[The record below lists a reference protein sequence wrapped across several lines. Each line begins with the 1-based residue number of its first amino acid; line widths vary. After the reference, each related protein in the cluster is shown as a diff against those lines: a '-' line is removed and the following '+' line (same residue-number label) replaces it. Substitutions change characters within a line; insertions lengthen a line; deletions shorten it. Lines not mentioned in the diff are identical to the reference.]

1 MTKDMTQGNPIS
13 LILKFSI
20 PLIFGNLFQQLYN
33 MVDTIIV
40 GRALGLNSLTA
51 VAATTSLNFLIVGFA
66 LGVCSGLAIP
76 VAQRFG
82 AGDYKKMRNYVA
94 NAAYVAIALALILT
108 VATTC
113 FCHVILRWMKT
124 PENIFAESYAY
135 FWVICL
141 GIPFT
146 FLYNTVSG
154 IIRAL
159 GDSRTPFYFL
169 VVSTILNIVMDLMFI
184 VVFHMGVAGA
194 AWATIIAQAVSG
206 LLCLIY
212 MKKKFTILKTSPE
225 ERKPNI
231 RAMGTLLMNGVPMGL
246 QYSITAI
253 GTIML
258 QSSVNVLDAMYV
270 SAYAAATKVKQ
281 LAMAPFDG
289 IANSCSTFCSQNLG
303 AGKLD
308 RIRKGLKDGVGVGL
322 IYAFGIALV
331 LFFAGSKIAWL
342 FVDKSETEV
351 LVAVQLFLSC
361 SAFFYPVLGIL
372 NCVRM
377 TLQGL
382 GFGAIAIF
390 AGWLELAARALMA
403 LLIIPKFGY
412 IAVCFTDQTAWVVA
426 ALFVVIVFLV
436 KMRRLEKKAA
446 QREMQREVQESG
458 K

>member
-20 PLIFGNLFQQLYN
+20 PLILGNLFQQLYN

-51 VAATTSLNFLIVGFA
+51 VAATTSLNFLIVGFV

-94 NAAYVAIALALILT
+94 NAAYLAIALAVVLT
-108 VATTC
+108 VITTGC
-113 FCHVILRWMKT
+113 CHIILRWMKT
-124 PENIFAESYAY
+124 PENILAEAYAY

-169 VVSTILNIVMDLMFI
+169 VISTVLNIILDLVFI
-184 VVFHMGVAGA
+184 ITLHWGVAGA
-194 AWATIIAQAVSG
+194 AWATIIAQALSG
-206 LLCLIY
+206 VMCLIY
-212 MKKKFTILKTSPE
+212 MKKKYSILKSSPE
-225 ERKPNI
+225 ERKLNF
-231 RAMGTLLMNGVPMGL
+231 RAMATLLMNGVPMGL

-258 QSSVNVLDAMYV
+258 QSSVNVLDAVYV
-270 SAYAAATKVKQ
+270 SAYAAAMKVKQ

-289 IANSCSTFCSQNLG
+289 IANACSTFCSQNLG

-308 RIRKGLKDGVGVGL
+308 RIWKGVKNGVGIGL
-322 IYAFGIALV
+322 VYAVAIAFV
-331 LFFAGSKIAWL
+331 LFFIGSEIAWM
-342 FVDKSETEV
+342 FVDRSETEV
-351 LVAVQLFLSC
+351 LAAVQLMLSC
-361 SAFFYPVLGIL
+361 AAFFYPVLSIL

-377 TLQGL
+377 TLQGM

-390 AGWLELAARALMA
+390 AGWLELAARAMMA
-403 LLIIPKFGY
+403 LLVIPKFGY
-412 IAVCFTDQTAWVVA
+412 IAVCFTDQAAWVVA
-426 ALFVVIVFLV
+426 AVFVVIVFLV
-436 KMRRLEKKAA
+436 EMRRLEKKA
-446 QREMQREVQESG
+446 EKKKGNNKCIVN
-458 K
+458 

>member
-1 MTKDMTQGNPIS
+1 MTKDMTQGNPLS

-82 AGDYKKMRNYVA
+82 AGDYRKMRSYVA
-94 NAAYVAIALALILT
+94 NAAYVAAIMALILT
-108 VATTC
+108 VATTSLC
-113 FCHVILRWMKT
+113 DVILRWMKT
-124 PENIFAESYAY
+124 PENIIEESYAY

-169 VVSTILNIVMDLMFI
+169 VVSTILNIVLDLTFI
-184 VVFHMGVAGA
+184 IVLHMGVAGA
-194 AWATIIAQAVSG
+194 AWATIIAQAISG

-212 MKKKFTILKTSPE
+212 MVKKFTILKISAE
-225 ERKPNI
+225 ERRPNL
-231 RAMGTLLMNGVPMGL
+231 RAMGILLVNGLPMGL

-270 SAYAAATKVKQ
+270 SAYAAAIKVKQ

-289 IANSCSTFCSQNLG
+289 FANSCSTFCSQNLG

-308 RIRKGLKDGVGVGL
+308 RIRRGLKSGVGVAL
-322 IYAFGIALV
+322 IYSVAAALV
-331 LFFAGSKIAWL
+331 LFFAGSRIAWL
-342 FVDKSETEV
+342 FVDRSETEV
-351 LVAVQLFLSC
+351 LSAVQLFLSC
-361 SAFFYPVLGIL
+361 AAFFYPVLAVL

-390 AGWLELAARALMA
+390 AGWLELGARAVMA
-403 LLIIPKFGY
+403 LFVIPGFGY
-412 IAVCFTDQTAWVVA
+412 IAVCFTDQAAWIVA
-426 ALFVVIVFLV
+426 AVFVTVVFLIE
-436 KMRRLEKKAA
+436 MRRLERKAAKKA
-446 QREMQREVQESG
+446 E

>member
-1 MTKDMTQGNPIS
+1 MTQGNPIS

-20 PLIFGNLFQQLYN
+20 PLILGNLFQQLYN

-51 VAATTSLNFLIVGFA
+51 VAATTSLNFLIVGFV

-94 NAAYVAIALALILT
+94 NAAYLAIALAVVLT
-108 VATTC
+108 VITTGC
-113 FCHVILRWMKT
+113 CHIILRWMKT
-124 PENIFAESYAY
+124 PENILAEAYAY

-169 VVSTILNIVMDLMFI
+169 VISTILNIILDLVFI
-184 VVFHMGVAGA
+184 ITLHWGVAGA
-194 AWATIIAQAVSG
+194 AWATIIAQALSG
-206 LLCLIY
+206 VMCLIY
-212 MKKKFTILKTSPE
+212 MKKKYSILKSSPE
-225 ERKPNI
+225 ERKLNF
-231 RAMGTLLMNGVPMGL
+231 RAMATLLMNGVPMGL

-258 QSSVNVLDAMYV
+258 QSSVNVLDAVYV
-270 SAYAAATKVKQ
+270 SAYAAAMKVKQ

-289 IANSCSTFCSQNLG
+289 IANACSTFCSQNLG

-308 RIRKGLKDGVGVGL
+308 RIWKGVKNGVGIGL
-322 IYAFGIALV
+322 VYAVAIAFV
-331 LFFAGSKIAWL
+331 LFFIGSEIAWM
-342 FVDKSETEV
+342 FVDRSETEV
-351 LVAVQLFLSC
+351 LAAVQLMLSC
-361 SAFFYPVLGIL
+361 AAFFYPVLSIL

-377 TLQGL
+377 TLQGM

-390 AGWLELAARALMA
+390 AGWLELAARAMMA
-403 LLIIPKFGY
+403 LLVIPKFGY
-412 IAVCFTDQTAWVVA
+412 IAVCFTDQAAWVVA
-426 ALFVVIVFLV
+426 AVFVVIVFLV
-436 KMRRLEKKAA
+436 EMRRLEKKA
-446 QREMQREVQESG
+446 EKKKGNNKCIVN
-458 K
+458 

>member
-20 PLIFGNLFQQLYN
+20 PLILGNLFQQLYN

-51 VAATTSLNFLIVGFA
+51 VAATTSLNFLIVGFV

-94 NAAYVAIALALILT
+94 NAAYLAIALAVVLT
-108 VATTC
+108 VITTGC
-113 FCHVILRWMKT
+113 CHIILRWMKT
-124 PENIFAESYAY
+124 PENILAESYAY

-169 VVSTILNIVMDLMFI
+169 VISTILNIILDLVFI
-184 VVFHMGVAGA
+184 ITLHWGVAGA
-194 AWATIIAQAVSG
+194 AWATIIAQALSG
-206 LLCLIY
+206 VMCLIY
-212 MKKKFTILKTSPE
+212 MKKKYSILKSSPE
-225 ERKPNI
+225 ERKLNF
-231 RAMGTLLMNGVPMGL
+231 RAMSTLLMNGVPMGL

-258 QSSVNVLDAMYV
+258 QSSVNVLDAVYV
-270 SAYAAATKVKQ
+270 SAYAAAMKVKQ

-289 IANSCSTFCSQNLG
+289 IANACSTFCSQNLG

-308 RIRKGLKDGVGVGL
+308 RIWKGVKNGVGIGL
-322 IYAFGIALV
+322 VYAVAIAFV
-331 LFFAGSKIAWL
+331 LFFIGSEIAWM
-342 FVDKSETEV
+342 FVDRSETEV
-351 LVAVQLFLSC
+351 LAAVQLMLSC
-361 SAFFYPVLGIL
+361 AAFFYPVLSIL

-377 TLQGL
+377 TLQGM

-390 AGWLELAARALMA
+390 AGWLELAARAMMA
-403 LLIIPKFGY
+403 LLVIPKFGY
-412 IAVCFTDQTAWVVA
+412 IAVCFTDQAAWVVA
-426 ALFVVIVFLV
+426 AVFVVIVFLV
-436 KMRRLEKKAA
+436 EMRRLEKKA
-446 QREMQREVQESG
+446 EKKKGNNKCIVN
-458 K
+458 

>member
-20 PLIFGNLFQQLYN
+20 PLILGNLFQQLYN

-51 VAATTSLNFLIVGFA
+51 VAATTSLNFLIVGFV

-82 AGDYKKMRNYVA
+82 AGDYKRMRNYVA
-94 NAAYVAIALALILT
+94 NAAYVALALALILT
-108 VATTC
+108 VLTTSL
-113 FCHVILRWMKT
+113 CHVILHWMKT

-169 VVSTILNIVMDLMFI
+169 VISTILNIVLDLTFI
-184 VVFHMGVAGA
+184 LVFHMGVAGA
-194 AWATIIAQAVSG
+194 AWATIIAQAMSG
-206 LLCLIY
+206 VLCLIY
-212 MKKKFTILKTSPE
+212 MKKKYAILKTSPE
-225 ERKPNI
+225 ERKLNL
-231 RAMGTLLMNGVPMGL
+231 RAAGILLINGLPMGL

-253 GTIML
+253 GAIML
-258 QSSVNVLDAMYV
+258 QSSVNVLDAVYV

-289 IANSCSTFCSQNLG
+289 IANACSTFCSQNLG
-303 AGKLD
+303 AGKLE
-308 RIRKGLKDGVGVGL
+308 RIRKGLKDGVLIGL
-322 IYAFGIALV
+322 IYAMAIAFV
-331 LFFAGSKIAWL
+331 LFFAGSKIAWM
-342 FVDKSETEV
+342 FVNRSETEV
-351 LVAVQLFLSC
+351 LAAVQQLLSC
-361 SAFFYPVLGIL
+361 AAFFYPVLGIL
-372 NCVRM
+372 TSVRM

-382 GFGAIAIF
+382 GFGIIAIF

-403 LLIIPKFGY
+403 LFVIPKFGY
-412 IAVCFTDQTAWVVA
+412 IAVCFTDQIAWVVA
-426 ALFVVIVFLV
+426 AVFVVIVFFV
-436 KMRRLEKKAA
+436 EMHRLERRAA
-446 QREMQREVQESG
+446 QKKLHSSSNI
-458 K
+458 

>member
-20 PLIFGNLFQQLYN
+20 PLILGNLFQQLYN

-51 VAATTSLNFLIVGFA
+51 VAATTSLNFLIVGFV

-94 NAAYVAIALALILT
+94 NAAYLAIALAMVLT
-108 VATTC
+108 VITTGC
-113 FCHVILRWMKT
+113 CHIILRWMKT
-124 PENIFAESYAY
+124 PENILAESYAY

-169 VVSTILNIVMDLMFI
+169 VISTILNIILDLVFI
-184 VVFHMGVAGA
+184 ITLHWGVAGA
-194 AWATIIAQAVSG
+194 AWATIIAQALSG
-206 LLCLIY
+206 VMCLIY
-212 MKKKFTILKTSPE
+212 MKKKYSILKSSPE
-225 ERKPNI
+225 ERKLNF
-231 RAMGTLLMNGVPMGL
+231 RAMATLLMNGVPMGL

-258 QSSVNVLDAMYV
+258 QSSVNVLDAVYV
-270 SAYAAATKVKQ
+270 SAYAAAMKVKQ

-289 IANSCSTFCSQNLG
+289 IANACSTFCSQNLG

-308 RIRKGLKDGVGVGL
+308 RIWKGVKNGVGIGL
-322 IYAFGIALV
+322 VYAVAIAFV
-331 LFFAGSKIAWL
+331 LFFIGSEIAWM
-342 FVDKSETEV
+342 FVDRSETEV
-351 LVAVQLFLSC
+351 LAAVQLMLSC
-361 SAFFYPVLGIL
+361 AAFFYPVLSIL

-377 TLQGL
+377 TLQGM

-390 AGWLELAARALMA
+390 AGWLELAARAMMA
-403 LLIIPKFGY
+403 LLVIPKFGY
-412 IAVCFTDQTAWVVA
+412 IAVCFTDQAAWVVA
-426 ALFVVIVFLV
+426 AVFVVIVFLV
-436 KMRRLEKKAA
+436 EMRRLEKKA
-446 QREMQREVQESG
+446 EKKKGNNKCIVN
-458 K
+458 

>member
-20 PLIFGNLFQQLYN
+20 PLILGNLFQQLYN

-51 VAATTSLNFLIVGFA
+51 VAATTSLNFLIVGFV

-82 AGDYKKMRNYVA
+82 AGDYKRMRNYVA
-94 NAAYVAIALALILT
+94 NAAYVALALALILT
-108 VATTC
+108 VLTTSL
-113 FCHVILRWMKT
+113 CHVILHWMKT

-169 VVSTILNIVMDLMFI
+169 VISTILNIVLDLTFI
-184 VVFHMGVAGA
+184 LVFHMGVAGA
-194 AWATIIAQAVSG
+194 AWATIIAQAMSG
-206 LLCLIY
+206 VLCLIY
-212 MKKKFTILKTSPE
+212 MKKKYAILKTSPE
-225 ERKPNI
+225 ERKLNL
-231 RAMGTLLMNGVPMGL
+231 RAAGILLINGLPMGL

-253 GTIML
+253 GAIML
-258 QSSVNVLDAMYV
+258 QSSVNVLDAVYV

-281 LAMAPFDG
+281 LAMAPFGG
-289 IANSCSTFCSQNLG
+289 IANACSTFCSQNLG
-303 AGKLD
+303 AGKLE
-308 RIRKGLKDGVGVGL
+308 RIRKGLKDGVLIGL
-322 IYAFGIALV
+322 IYAMAIAFV
-331 LFFAGSKIAWL
+331 LFFAGSKIAWM
-342 FVDKSETEV
+342 FVNRSETEV
-351 LVAVQLFLSC
+351 LAAVQQLLSC
-361 SAFFYPVLGIL
+361 AAFFYPVLGIL
-372 NCVRM
+372 TSVRM

-382 GFGAIAIF
+382 GFGIIAIF

-403 LLIIPKFGY
+403 LFVIPKFGY
-412 IAVCFTDQTAWVVA
+412 IAVCFTDQIAWVVA
-426 ALFVVIVFLV
+426 AVFVVIVFFV
-436 KMRRLEKKAA
+436 EMHRLERRAA
-446 QREMQREVQESG
+446 QKKLHSSSNI
-458 K
+458 

>member
-20 PLIFGNLFQQLYN
+20 PLILGNLFQQLYN

-51 VAATTSLNFLIVGFA
+51 VAATTSLNFLIVGFV

-94 NAAYVAIALALILT
+94 NAAYLAIALAVVLT
-108 VATTC
+108 VITTGC
-113 FCHVILRWMKT
+113 CHIILRWMKT
-124 PENIFAESYAY
+124 PENILAEAYAY

-169 VVSTILNIVMDLMFI
+169 VISTILNIILDLVFI
-184 VVFHMGVAGA
+184 ITLHWGVAGA
-194 AWATIIAQAVSG
+194 AWATIIAQALSG
-206 LLCLIY
+206 VMCLIY
-212 MKKKFTILKTSPE
+212 MKKKYSILKSSPE
-225 ERKPNI
+225 ERKLNF
-231 RAMGTLLMNGVPMGL
+231 RAMSTLLMNGVPMGL

-258 QSSVNVLDAMYV
+258 QSSVNVLDAVYV
-270 SAYAAATKVKQ
+270 SAYAAAMKVKQ

-289 IANSCSTFCSQNLG
+289 IANACSTFCSQNLG

-308 RIRKGLKDGVGVGL
+308 RIWKGVKNGVGIGL
-322 IYAFGIALV
+322 VYAVAIAFV
-331 LFFAGSKIAWL
+331 LFFIGSEIAWM
-342 FVDKSETEV
+342 FVDRSETEV
-351 LVAVQLFLSC
+351 LAAVQLMLSC
-361 SAFFYPVLGIL
+361 AAFFYPVLSIL

-377 TLQGL
+377 TLQGM

-390 AGWLELAARALMA
+390 AGWLELAARAMMA
-403 LLIIPKFGY
+403 LLVIPKFGY
-412 IAVCFTDQTAWVVA
+412 IAVCFTDQAAWVVA
-426 ALFVVIVFLV
+426 AVFVVIVFLV
-436 KMRRLEKKAA
+436 EMRRLEKKA
-446 QREMQREVQESG
+446 EKKKGDNKCIVN
-458 K
+458 

>member
-1 MTKDMTQGNPIS
+1 MMKMTKDMTQGNPIS

-20 PLIFGNLFQQLYN
+20 PLILGNLFQQLYN

-51 VAATTSLNFLIVGFA
+51 VAATTSLNFLIVGFV

-94 NAAYVAIALALILT
+94 NAAYVAIAMALVIT
-108 VATTC
+108 VVTTGC
-113 FCHVILRWMKT
+113 CHVILRWMKT
-124 PENIFAESYAY
+124 PESIFAESYAY

-169 VVSTILNIVMDLMFI
+169 VISTILNIVLDLVFI
-184 VVFHMGVAGA
+184 ITLHWGVAGA
-194 AWATIIAQAVSG
+194 AWATIIAQALSG
-206 LLCLIY
+206 FMCLIY
-212 MKKKFTILKTSPE
+212 MKKKYAILKSTRE
-225 ERKPNI
+225 ERKLNF
-231 RAMGTLLMNGVPMGL
+231 RAVGTLLMNGVPMGL

-258 QSSVNVLDAMYV
+258 QSSVNVLDAVYV

-289 IANSCSTFCSQNLG
+289 IANACSTFCGQNLG
-303 AGKLD
+303 AGKL
-308 RIRKGLKDGVGVGL
+308 
-322 IYAFGIALV
+322 A
-331 LFFAGSKIAWL
+331 
-342 FVDKSETEV
+342 
-351 LVAVQLFLSC
+351 
-361 SAFFYPVLGIL
+361 IL

-403 LLIIPKFGY
+403 LFVIPKFGF
-412 IAVCFTDQTAWVVA
+412 IAVCFTDQAAWVVA
-426 ALFVVIVFLV
+426 AVFVVIVFLV
-436 KMRRLEKKAA
+436 EMSRLEKRAA
-446 QREMQREVQESG
+446 SR
-458 K
+458 KK

>member
-1 MTKDMTQGNPIS
+1 MTQGNPIS

-20 PLIFGNLFQQLYN
+20 PLILGNLFQQLYN

-51 VAATTSLNFLIVGFA
+51 VAATTSLNFLIVGFV

-94 NAAYVAIALALILT
+94 NAAYLAIALAVVLT
-108 VATTC
+108 VITTGC
-113 FCHVILRWMKT
+113 CHIILRWMKT
-124 PENIFAESYAY
+124 PENILAESYAY

-169 VVSTILNIVMDLMFI
+169 VISTILNIILDLVFI
-184 VVFHMGVAGA
+184 ITLHWGVAGA
-194 AWATIIAQAVSG
+194 AWATIIAQALSG
-206 LLCLIY
+206 VMCLIY
-212 MKKKFTILKTSPE
+212 MKKKYSILKSSPE
-225 ERKPNI
+225 ERKLNF
-231 RAMGTLLMNGVPMGL
+231 RAMSTLLMNGVPMGL

-258 QSSVNVLDAMYV
+258 QSSVNVLDAVYV
-270 SAYAAATKVKQ
+270 SAYAAAMKVKQ

-289 IANSCSTFCSQNLG
+289 IANACSTFCSQNLG

-308 RIRKGLKDGVGVGL
+308 RIWKGVKNGVGIGL
-322 IYAFGIALV
+322 VYAVAIAFV
-331 LFFAGSKIAWL
+331 LFFIGSEIAWM
-342 FVDKSETEV
+342 FVDRSETEV
-351 LVAVQLFLSC
+351 LAAVQLMLSC
-361 SAFFYPVLGIL
+361 AAFFYPVLSIL

-377 TLQGL
+377 TLQGM

-390 AGWLELAARALMA
+390 AGWLELAARAMMA
-403 LLIIPKFGY
+403 LLVIPKFGY
-412 IAVCFTDQTAWVVA
+412 IAVCFTDQAAWVVA
-426 ALFVVIVFLV
+426 AVFVVIVFLV
-436 KMRRLEKKAA
+436 EMRRLEKKA
-446 QREMQREVQESG
+446 EKKKGNNKCIVN
-458 K
+458 

>member
-1 MTKDMTQGNPIS
+1 MMKMTKDMTQGNPIS
-13 LILKFSI
+13 LILKFSM
-20 PLIFGNLFQQLYN
+20 PLILGNLFQQLYN

-51 VAATTSLNFLIVGFA
+51 VAATTSLNFLIVGFV

-94 NAAYVAIALALILT
+94 NAAYVAIAMALVIT
-108 VATTC
+108 VVTTGC
-113 FCHVILRWMKT
+113 CHVILRWMKT
-124 PENIFAESYAY
+124 PESIFAESYAY

-169 VVSTILNIVMDLMFI
+169 VISTLLNIVLDLVFI
-184 VVFHMGVAGA
+184 ITLHWGVAGA
-194 AWATIIAQAVSG
+194 AWATIIAQALSG
-206 LLCLIY
+206 FMCLIY
-212 MKKKFTILKTSPE
+212 MKKKYAILKSTRE
-225 ERKPNI
+225 ERKLNF
-231 RAMGTLLMNGVPMGL
+231 RAVGTLLMNGVPMGL

-258 QSSVNVLDAMYV
+258 QSSVNVLDAVYV

-289 IANSCSTFCSQNLG
+289 IANACSTFCSQNLG

-308 RIRKGLKDGVGVGL
+308 RIRKGVKDGVGIGL
-322 IYAFGIALV
+322 VYAIAIAFV
-331 LFFAGSKIAWL
+331 LFFAGSRIAWM
-342 FVDKSETEV
+342 FVDRSETEV
-351 LVAVQLFLSC
+351 LGAVQQLLSC
-361 SAFFYPVLGIL
+361 AAFFYPMLAIL

-403 LLIIPKFGY
+403 LFVIPKFGF
-412 IAVCFTDQTAWVVA
+412 IAVCFTDQAAWVVA
-426 ALFVVIVFLV
+426 AVFVVIVFLV
-436 KMRRLEKKAA
+436 EMSHLEKRAA
-446 QREMQREVQESG
+446 AR
-458 K
+458 KK

>member
-20 PLIFGNLFQQLYN
+20 PLILGNLFQQLYN

-51 VAATTSLNFLIVGFA
+51 VAATTSLNFLIVGFV

-94 NAAYVAIALALILT
+94 NAAYLAIALAVVLT
-108 VATTC
+108 VITTGC
-113 FCHVILRWMKT
+113 CHIILRWMKT
-124 PENIFAESYAY
+124 PENILAEAYAY

-169 VVSTILNIVMDLMFI
+169 VISTILNIILDLVFI
-184 VVFHMGVAGA
+184 ITLHWGVAGA
-194 AWATIIAQAVSG
+194 AWATIIAQALSG
-206 LLCLIY
+206 VMCLIY
-212 MKKKFTILKTSPE
+212 MKKKYSILKSSPE
-225 ERKPNI
+225 ERKLNF
-231 RAMGTLLMNGVPMGL
+231 RAMATLLMNGVPMGL

-258 QSSVNVLDAMYV
+258 QSSVNVLDAVYV
-270 SAYAAATKVKQ
+270 SAYAAAMKVKQ

-289 IANSCSTFCSQNLG
+289 IANACSTFCSQNLG

-308 RIRKGLKDGVGVGL
+308 RIWKGVKNGVGIGL
-322 IYAFGIALV
+322 VYAVAIAFV
-331 LFFAGSKIAWL
+331 LFFIGSEIAWM
-342 FVDKSETEV
+342 FVDRSETEV
-351 LVAVQLFLSC
+351 LAAVQLMLSC
-361 SAFFYPVLGIL
+361 AAFFYPVLSIL

-377 TLQGL
+377 TLQGM

-390 AGWLELAARALMA
+390 AGWMELAARAMMA
-403 LLIIPKFGY
+403 LLVIPKFGY
-412 IAVCFTDQTAWVVA
+412 IAVCFTDQAAWVVA
-426 ALFVVIVFLV
+426 AVFVVIVFLV
-436 KMRRLEKKAA
+436 EMRRLEKKA
-446 QREMQREVQESG
+446 EKKKGNNKCIVN
-458 K
+458 

>member
-20 PLIFGNLFQQLYN
+20 PLILGNLFQQLYN

-51 VAATTSLNFLIVGFA
+51 VAATTSLNFLIVGFV

-94 NAAYVAIALALILT
+94 NAAYLAIALAMVLT
-108 VATTC
+108 VITTGC
-113 FCHVILRWMKT
+113 CHIILRWMKT
-124 PENIFAESYAY
+124 PENILAESYAY

-169 VVSTILNIVMDLMFI
+169 VISTILNIILDLVFI
-184 VVFHMGVAGA
+184 ITLHWGVAGA
-194 AWATIIAQAVSG
+194 AWATIIAQALSG
-206 LLCLIY
+206 VMCLIY
-212 MKKKFTILKTSPE
+212 MKKKYSILKSSPE
-225 ERKPNI
+225 ERKLNF
-231 RAMGTLLMNGVPMGL
+231 RAMSTLLMNGVPMGL

-258 QSSVNVLDAMYV
+258 QSSVNVLDAVYI
-270 SAYAAATKVKQ
+270 SAYAAAMKVKQ

-289 IANSCSTFCSQNLG
+289 IANACSTFCSQNLG

-308 RIRKGLKDGVGVGL
+308 RIWKGVKNGVGIGL
-322 IYAFGIALV
+322 VYAVAIAFV
-331 LFFAGSKIAWL
+331 LFFVGSEIAWM
-342 FVDKSETEV
+342 FVDRSETEV
-351 LVAVQLFLSC
+351 LAAVQLMLSC
-361 SAFFYPVLGIL
+361 AAFFYPVLSIL

-377 TLQGL
+377 TLQGM

-390 AGWLELAARALMA
+390 AGWLELAARAMMA
-403 LLIIPKFGY
+403 LLVIPKFGY
-412 IAVCFTDQTAWVVA
+412 IAVCFTDQAAWVVA
-426 ALFVVIVFLV
+426 AVFVVIVFLV
-436 KMRRLEKKAA
+436 EMRRLEKKA
-446 QREMQREVQESG
+446 EKKKGNNKCIVN
-458 K
+458 

>member
-20 PLIFGNLFQQLYN
+20 PLILGNLFQQLYN

-51 VAATTSLNFLIVGFA
+51 VAATTSLNFLIVGFV

-94 NAAYVAIALALILT
+94 NAAYLAIALAVVLT
-108 VATTC
+108 VITTGC
-113 FCHVILRWMKT
+113 CHIILRWMKT
-124 PENIFAESYAY
+124 PENILAEAYAY

-169 VVSTILNIVMDLMFI
+169 VIYTILNIILDLVFI
-184 VVFHMGVAGA
+184 ITLHWGVAGA
-194 AWATIIAQAVSG
+194 AWATIIAQALSG
-206 LLCLIY
+206 VMCLIY
-212 MKKKFTILKTSPE
+212 MKKKYSILKSSPE
-225 ERKPNI
+225 ERKLNF
-231 RAMGTLLMNGVPMGL
+231 RAMSTLLMNGVPMGL

-258 QSSVNVLDAMYV
+258 QSSVNVLDAVYV
-270 SAYAAATKVKQ
+270 SAYAAAMKVKQ

-289 IANSCSTFCSQNLG
+289 IANACSTFCSQNLG

-308 RIRKGLKDGVGVGL
+308 RIWKGVKNGVGIGL
-322 IYAFGIALV
+322 VYAVAIAFV
-331 LFFAGSKIAWL
+331 LFFIGSEIAWM
-342 FVDKSETEV
+342 FVDRSETEV
-351 LVAVQLFLSC
+351 LAAVQLMLSC
-361 SAFFYPVLGIL
+361 AAFFYPVLSIL

-377 TLQGL
+377 TLQGM

-390 AGWLELAARALMA
+390 AGWLELAARAMMA
-403 LLIIPKFGY
+403 LLVIPKFGY
-412 IAVCFTDQTAWVVA
+412 IAVCFTDQAAWVVA
-426 ALFVVIVFLV
+426 AVFVVIVFLV
-436 KMRRLEKKAA
+436 EMRRLEKKA
-446 QREMQREVQESG
+446 EKKKGNNKCIVN
-458 K
+458 

>member
-1 MTKDMTQGNPIS
+1 MKMTKDMTQGNPIS

-20 PLIFGNLFQQLYN
+20 PLILGNLFQQLYN

-51 VAATTSLNFLIVGFA
+51 VAATTSLNFLIVGFV

-94 NAAYVAIALALILT
+94 NAAYVAIAMALVIT
-108 VATTC
+108 VVTTGC
-113 FCHVILRWMKT
+113 CHVILRWMKT
-124 PENIFAESYAY
+124 PESIFSESYAY

-169 VVSTILNIVMDLMFI
+169 VISTILNIVLDLVFI
-184 VVFHMGVAGA
+184 ITLHWGVAGA
-194 AWATIIAQAVSG
+194 AWATIIAQALSG
-206 LLCLIY
+206 FMCLIY
-212 MKKKFTILKTSPE
+212 MKKKYAILKSTRE
-225 ERKPNI
+225 ERKLNF
-231 RAMGTLLMNGVPMGL
+231 RAIATLLMNGVPMGL

-258 QSSVNVLDAMYV
+258 QSSVNVLDAVYV

-289 IANSCSTFCSQNLG
+289 IANACSTFCSQNLG

-308 RIRKGLKDGVGVGL
+308 RIRKGVKDGVGIGL
-322 IYAFGIALV
+322 AYAIAIAFV
-331 LFFAGSKIAWL
+331 LFFAGSKIAWM
-342 FVDKSETEV
+342 FVDRSETEV
-351 LVAVQLFLSC
+351 LGAVQQLLSC
-361 SAFFYPVLGIL
+361 AAFFYPMLAIL

-403 LLIIPKFGY
+403 LFVIPKFGY
-412 IAVCFTDQTAWVVA
+412 IAVCFTDQSAWVVA
-426 ALFVVIVFLV
+426 AVFVVIVFLIE
-436 KMRRLEKKAA
+436 MGSLEKRAA
-446 QREMQREVQESG
+446 AR
-458 K
+458 KK

>member
-1 MTKDMTQGNPIS
+1 MTQGNPIS

-20 PLIFGNLFQQLYN
+20 PLILGNLFQQLYN

-51 VAATTSLNFLIVGFA
+51 VAATTSLNFLIVGFV

-94 NAAYVAIALALILT
+94 NAAYLAIALAVVLT
-108 VATTC
+108 VITTGY
-113 FCHVILRWMKT
+113 CHIILRWMKT
-124 PENIFAESYAY
+124 PENILAEAYAY

-169 VVSTILNIVMDLMFI
+169 VISTILNIILDLVFI
-184 VVFHMGVAGA
+184 ITLHWGVAGA
-194 AWATIIAQAVSG
+194 AWATIIAQALSG
-206 LLCLIY
+206 VMCLIY
-212 MKKKFTILKTSPE
+212 MKKKYSILKSSPE
-225 ERKPNI
+225 ERKLNF
-231 RAMGTLLMNGVPMGL
+231 RAMSTLLMNGVPMGL

-258 QSSVNVLDAMYV
+258 QSSVNVLDAVYV
-270 SAYAAATKVKQ
+270 SAYAAAMKVKQ

-289 IANSCSTFCSQNLG
+289 IANACSTFCSQNLG

-308 RIRKGLKDGVGVGL
+308 RIWKGVKNGVGIGL
-322 IYAFGIALV
+322 VYAVAIAFV
-331 LFFAGSKIAWL
+331 LFFIGSEIAWM
-342 FVDKSETEV
+342 FVDRSETEV
-351 LVAVQLFLSC
+351 LAAVQLMLSC
-361 SAFFYPVLGIL
+361 AAFFYPVLSIL

-377 TLQGL
+377 TLQGM

-390 AGWLELAARALMA
+390 AGWLELAARAMMA
-403 LLIIPKFGY
+403 LLVIPKFGY
-412 IAVCFTDQTAWVVA
+412 IAVCFTDQAAWVVA
-426 ALFVVIVFLV
+426 AVFVVIVFLV
-436 KMRRLEKKAA
+436 EMRRLEKKAEKKKA
-446 QREMQREVQESG
+446 NNKCIVN
-458 K
+458 

>member
-20 PLIFGNLFQQLYN
+20 PLILGNLFQQLYN

-51 VAATTSLNFLIVGFA
+51 VAATTSLNFLIVGFV

-94 NAAYVAIALALILT
+94 NAAYLAIALAMVLT
-108 VATTC
+108 VITTGC
-113 FCHVILRWMKT
+113 CHIILRWMKT
-124 PENIFAESYAY
+124 PENILAESYAY

-169 VVSTILNIVMDLMFI
+169 VISTILNIILDLVFI
-184 VVFHMGVAGA
+184 ITLHWGVAGA
-194 AWATIIAQAVSG
+194 AWATIIAQALSG
-206 LLCLIY
+206 VMCLIY
-212 MKKKFTILKTSPE
+212 MKKKYSILKSSPE
-225 ERKPNI
+225 ERKLNF
-231 RAMGTLLMNGVPMGL
+231 RAMATLLMNGVPMGL

-258 QSSVNVLDAMYV
+258 QSSVNVLDAVYI
-270 SAYAAATKVKQ
+270 SAYAAAMKVKQ

-289 IANSCSTFCSQNLG
+289 IANACSTFCSQNLG

-308 RIRKGLKDGVGVGL
+308 RIWKGVKNGVGIGL
-322 IYAFGIALV
+322 VYAVAIAFV
-331 LFFAGSKIAWL
+331 LFFVGSEIAWM
-342 FVDKSETEV
+342 FVDRSETEV
-351 LVAVQLFLSC
+351 LAAVQLMLSC
-361 SAFFYPVLGIL
+361 AAFFYPVLSIL

-377 TLQGL
+377 TLQGM

-390 AGWLELAARALMA
+390 AGWLELAARAMMA
-403 LLIIPKFGY
+403 LLVIPKFGY
-412 IAVCFTDQTAWVVA
+412 IAVCFTDQAAWVVA
-426 ALFVVIVFLV
+426 AVFVVIVFLV
-436 KMRRLEKKAA
+436 EMRRLEKKA
-446 QREMQREVQESG
+446 EKKKGNNKCIVN
-458 K
+458 

>member
-1 MTKDMTQGNPIS
+1 MMTKDMTQGNPIS

-20 PLIFGNLFQQLYN
+20 PLILGNLFQQLYN

-51 VAATTSLNFLIVGFA
+51 VAATTSLNFLIVGFV

-82 AGDYKKMRNYVA
+82 AGDYKRMRNYVA
-94 NAAYVAIALALILT
+94 NAAYVALALALILT
-108 VATTC
+108 VLTTSL
-113 FCHVILRWMKT
+113 CHVILHWMKT

-169 VVSTILNIVMDLMFI
+169 VISTILNIVLDLAFI
-184 VVFHMGVAGA
+184 LVFHMGVAGA
-194 AWATIIAQAVSG
+194 AWATIIAQAMSG

-212 MKKKFTILKTSPE
+212 MKKKFAILKTSPE
-225 ERKPNI
+225 ERKLNL
-231 RAMGTLLMNGVPMGL
+231 RAVGILLTNGLPMGL

-253 GTIML
+253 GAIML
-258 QSSVNVLDAMYV
+258 QSSVNVLDAVYV

-289 IANSCSTFCSQNLG
+289 IANACSTFCSQNLG
-303 AGKLD
+303 AGKLE
-308 RIRKGLKDGVGVGL
+308 RIRKGVKDGVLIGL
-322 IYAFGIALV
+322 VYALAIALV
-331 LFFAGSKIAWL
+331 LFFAGSKIAWM
-342 FVDKSETEV
+342 FVSRSETEV
-351 LVAVQLFLSC
+351 LAAVQQLLSC
-361 SAFFYPVLGIL
+361 AAFFYPMLGIL
-372 NCVRM
+372 TCVRM

-382 GFGAIAIF
+382 GFGIIAIF

-403 LLIIPKFGY
+403 LLVIPRFGY

-426 ALFVVIVFLV
+426 AVFVVIVFLV
-436 KMRRLEKKAA
+436 EMRRLERKAA
-446 QREMQREVQESG
+446 KREVHSSSNI
-458 K
+458 

>member
-13 LILKFSI
+13 LILKFSV
-20 PLIFGNLFQQLYN
+20 PLILGNLFQQLYN

-51 VAATTSLNFLIVGFA
+51 VAATASLNFLIVGFV

-94 NAAYVAIALALILT
+94 NAAYVAVVLAIILT
-108 VATTC
+108 VLTTSL
-113 FCHVILRWMKT
+113 CHVILRWMKT

-169 VVSTILNIVMDLMFI
+169 VISTILNIVLDLAFI
-184 VVFHMGVAGA
+184 LVFRMGVAGA
-194 AWATIIAQAVSG
+194 AWATIIAQAMSG

-212 MKKKFTILKTSPE
+212 MKKKYAILKTSPE
-225 ERKPNI
+225 ERKLNP
-231 RAMGTLLMNGVPMGL
+231 RAVAILLMNGIPMGL

-253 GTIML
+253 GAILL
-258 QSSVNVLDAMYV
+258 QSSVNVLDAVYV

-289 IANSCSTFCSQNLG
+289 IANACATFCSQNLG
-303 AGKLD
+303 AGKLE
-308 RIRKGLKDGVGVGL
+308 RIRKGLKDGVL
-322 IYAFGIALV
+322 IDLVYAVAIAGV
-331 LFFAGSKIAWL
+331 LFFAGSRIAWM
-342 FVDKSETEV
+342 FVDRSETEV
-351 LVAVQLFLSC
+351 LAAVQQLLSC
-361 SAFFYPVLGIL
+361 AAFFYPVLGIL
-372 NCVRM
+372 TCVRM

-382 GFGAIAIF
+382 GFGIIAIF
-390 AGWLELAARALMA
+390 AGWLELAARGLMA
-403 LLIIPKFGY
+403 LLVIPRCGY

-426 ALFVVIVFLV
+426 AVFVVAVFLV
-436 KMRRLEKKAA
+436 EMSRLEKKAA
-446 QREMQREVQESG
+446 QKRILQ
-458 K
+458 

>member
-1 MTKDMTQGNPIS
+1 MTQGNPIS

-20 PLIFGNLFQQLYN
+20 PLILGNLFQQLYN

-51 VAATTSLNFLIVGFA
+51 VAATTSLNFLIVGFV

-94 NAAYVAIALALILT
+94 NAAYLAIALAVVLT
-108 VATTC
+108 VITTGC
-113 FCHVILRWMKT
+113 CHIILRWMKT
-124 PENIFAESYAY
+124 PENILAEAYAY

-169 VVSTILNIVMDLMFI
+169 VISTVLNIILDLVFI
-184 VVFHMGVAGA
+184 ITLHWGVAGA
-194 AWATIIAQAVSG
+194 AWATIIAQALSG
-206 LLCLIY
+206 VMCLIY
-212 MKKKFTILKTSPE
+212 MKKKYSILKSSPE
-225 ERKPNI
+225 ERKLNF
-231 RAMGTLLMNGVPMGL
+231 RAMATLLMNGVPMGL

-258 QSSVNVLDAMYV
+258 QSSVNVLDAVYV
-270 SAYAAATKVKQ
+270 SAYAAAMKVKQ

-289 IANSCSTFCSQNLG
+289 IANACSTFCSQNLG

-308 RIRKGLKDGVGVGL
+308 RIWKGVKNGVGIGL
-322 IYAFGIALV
+322 VYAVAIAFV
-331 LFFAGSKIAWL
+331 LFFIGSEIAWM
-342 FVDKSETEV
+342 FVDRSETEV
-351 LVAVQLFLSC
+351 LAAVQLMLSC
-361 SAFFYPVLGIL
+361 AAFFYPVLSIL

-377 TLQGL
+377 TLQGM

-390 AGWLELAARALMA
+390 AGWLELAARAMMA
-403 LLIIPKFGY
+403 LLVIPKFGY
-412 IAVCFTDQTAWVVA
+412 IAVCFTDQAAWVVA
-426 ALFVVIVFLV
+426 AVFVVIVFLV
-436 KMRRLEKKAA
+436 EMRRLEKKA
-446 QREMQREVQESG
+446 EKKKGNNKCIVN
-458 K
+458 

>member
-1 MTKDMTQGNPIS
+1 MTQGNPIS

-20 PLIFGNLFQQLYN
+20 PLILGNLFQQLYN

-51 VAATTSLNFLIVGFA
+51 VAATTSLNFLIVGFV

-94 NAAYVAIALALILT
+94 NAAYLAIALAVVLT
-108 VATTC
+108 VITTGC
-113 FCHVILRWMKT
+113 CHIILRWMKT
-124 PENIFAESYAY
+124 PENILAESYAY

-169 VVSTILNIVMDLMFI
+169 VISTILNIILDLVFI
-184 VVFHMGVAGA
+184 ITLHWGVAGA
-194 AWATIIAQAVSG
+194 AWATIIAQALSG
-206 LLCLIY
+206 VMCLIY
-212 MKKKFTILKTSPE
+212 MKKKYSILKSSPE
-225 ERKPNI
+225 ERKLNF
-231 RAMGTLLMNGVPMGL
+231 RAMATLLMNGVPMGL

-258 QSSVNVLDAMYV
+258 QSSVNVLDAVYV
-270 SAYAAATKVKQ
+270 SAYAAAMKVKQ

-289 IANSCSTFCSQNLG
+289 IANACSTFCSQNLG

-308 RIRKGLKDGVGVGL
+308 RIWKGVKNGVGIGL
-322 IYAFGIALV
+322 VYAVAIAFV
-331 LFFAGSKIAWL
+331 LFFIGSEIAWM
-342 FVDKSETEV
+342 FVDRSETEV
-351 LVAVQLFLSC
+351 LAAVQLMLSC
-361 SAFFYPVLGIL
+361 AAFFYPVLSIL

-377 TLQGL
+377 TLQGM

-390 AGWLELAARALMA
+390 AGWLELAARAMMA
-403 LLIIPKFGY
+403 LLVIPKFGY
-412 IAVCFTDQTAWVVA
+412 IAVCFTDQAAWVVA
-426 ALFVVIVFLV
+426 AVFVVIVFLV
-436 KMRRLEKKAA
+436 EMRRLEKKA
-446 QREMQREVQESG
+446 EKKKGNNKCIVN
-458 K
+458 

>member
-20 PLIFGNLFQQLYN
+20 PLILGNLFQQLYN

-51 VAATTSLNFLIVGFA
+51 VAATTSLNFLIVGFV

-94 NAAYVAIALALILT
+94 NAAYLAIALAVVLT
-108 VATTC
+108 VITTGC
-113 FCHVILRWMKT
+113 CHIILRWMKT
-124 PENIFAESYAY
+124 PENILAESYAY

-169 VVSTILNIVMDLMFI
+169 VISTILNIILDLVFI
-184 VVFHMGVAGA
+184 ITLHWGVAGA
-194 AWATIIAQAVSG
+194 AWATIIAQALSG
-206 LLCLIY
+206 VMCLIY
-212 MKKKFTILKTSPE
+212 MKKKYSILKSSPE
-225 ERKPNI
+225 ERKLNF
-231 RAMGTLLMNGVPMGL
+231 RAMATLLMNGVPMGL

-258 QSSVNVLDAMYV
+258 QSSVNVLDAVYV
-270 SAYAAATKVKQ
+270 SAYAAAMKVKQ

-289 IANSCSTFCSQNLG
+289 IANACSTFCSQNLG

-308 RIRKGLKDGVGVGL
+308 RIWKGVKNGVGIGL
-322 IYAFGIALV
+322 VYAVAIAFV
-331 LFFAGSKIAWL
+331 LFFIGSEIAWM
-342 FVDKSETEV
+342 FVDRSETEV
-351 LVAVQLFLSC
+351 LAAVQLMLSC
-361 SAFFYPVLGIL
+361 AAFFYPVLSIL

-377 TLQGL
+377 TLQGM

-390 AGWLELAARALMA
+390 AGWLELAARAMMA
-403 LLIIPKFGY
+403 LLVIPKFGY
-412 IAVCFTDQTAWVVA
+412 IAVCFTDQAAWVVA
-426 ALFVVIVFLV
+426 AVFVVIVFLV
-436 KMRRLEKKAA
+436 EMRRLEKKA
-446 QREMQREVQESG
+446 EKKKGNNKCIVN
-458 K
+458 